1 VREMFR
7 DDLIYREEGDLIYDF
22 IGDYDDDYLAN
33 YEEISRDF
41 DGRVST
47 ETMVLSNLCEVL
59 VPVASRVLDVGC
71 GRGYVLNNLDYMGE
85 QVGLDVSRNELMFIP
100 EDSGVVKVRA
110 FGEDM
115 PFVSRYFDVVL
126 CLDVLEHVRDPDK
139 LASELS
145 RVLRFGGMLL
155 LACPWKQ
162 DLSVYETE
170 EYKQNYKQYKY
181 RHLRSI
187 DYNLVERL
195 FRAFDLEA
203 HTFVVAHRRFQTL
216 NPYSIR
222 FMKLVKYRD
231 EEGIA

>member
-59 VPVASRVLDVGC
+59 VPVDSKVLDVGC
-71 GRGYVLNNLDYMGE
+71 GRGYVLSNLNYMIE
-85 QVGLDVSRNELMFIP
+85 WVGLDVSRNELMFIP

-115 PFVSRYFDVVL
+115 PFESDYFDVVL
-126 CLDVLEHVRDPDK
+126 CLDVLEHVRDEK
-139 LASELS
+139 RLAFELH
-145 RVLRFGGMLL
+145 RVLRSGGMLL

-170 EYKQNYKQYKY
+170 EYKQNYKQYRY

-187 DYNLVERL
+187 GYELIGRL
-195 FRAFDLEA
+195 FSNFFLDVQ
-203 HTFVVAHRRFQTL
+203 TYIVAHQASQTVK
-216 NPYSIR
+216 PYSIR
-222 FMKLVKYRD
+222 FMKLIKNPSPWRV
-231 EEGIA
+231 